1 MTRCLTTCSVEIM
14 RPEQYD
20 IPCGDEDEEYDD
32 DFDDDDELDGYDGF
46 SDLDDGEIEDG
57 RPVAYHGN
65 GLDDERARNVSRR
78 HRSMSEGSELI
89 LEAGDD
95 NRRDHHNQL
104 ERKRRASIKTSYN
117 DLREAIPSLRGSKAS
132 RAVIL
137 QRAVECIEELVK
149 RNRDHTHCVETLR
162 RQNDLLDSR
171 VQELQRTVQRLE
183 GEEAATASL
192 PLGTTIGPPTMN
204 GTLRLYSGTLAAS
217 GSSGSCSSSLPI
229 YRLMPQDS
237 SDRPVTAHGS
247 QTIYTLHSTSGNRS
261 GVHGG
266 ATHGSVLMPSSLPS
280 RTRISPALSS
290 LSTNSLQSS
299 AFSGIN
305 ILSAAASLVAS
316 SHSAFFS
323 TSSGGSTSEPAQSS
337 SQRSSPGC
345 LSSSL
350 SNTSSSLQST
360 SHPTEQIDEQ
370 SLVLDTTCT
379 GDIESSD
386 RSIARKTKP
395 KNLQVIDI
403 NPDARPSS
411 PPSILLTVPVR
422 SSTTA
427 FSADGKS
434 RQHQSYNVLATD
446 SESAFK
452 LGDLSKR
459 QRIN

>member
-1 MTRCLTTCSVEIM
+1 M
-14 RPEQYD
+14 RPRHSGISY
-20 IPCGDEDEEYDD
+20 GDEDDD
-32 DFDDDDELDGYDGF
+32 VDLDEDDELDTYDGF
-46 SDLDDGEIEDG
+46 TDFDEGEIEEG
-57 RPVAYHGN
+57 RPTYHGSRF
-65 GLDDERARNVSRR
+65 GDERTRNVPRR

-104 ERKRRASIKTSYN
+104 ERKRRASIKASYN
-117 DLREAIPSLRGSKAS
+117 DLREVIPSLRGSKAS

-192 PLGTTIGPPTMN
+192 SQGTNIAPPTMS
-204 GTLRLYSGTLAAS
+204 GTLRLYSGTIPAS
-217 GSSGSCSSSLPI
+217 GSSGTFSSSLPI
-229 YRLMPQDS
+229 YRVMSHDS
-237 SDRPVTAHGS
+237 SDRSLTTHGS
-247 QTIYTLHSTSGNRS
+247 QTIYTLHRS
-261 GVHGG
+261 GVHGST
-266 ATHGSVLMPSSLPS
+266 THGSTLIPSSLPS
-280 RTRISPALSS
+280 RARISPALSS
-290 LSTNSLQSS
+290 LSTNSLPSS
-299 AFSGIN
+299 TLSGMS
-305 ILSAAASLVAS
+305 ILSAAASLMAS

-323 TSSGGSTSEPAQSS
+323 TSSGCSTSEPAQSS

-350 SNTSSSLQST
+350 SNTSSSVQST
-360 SHPTEQIDEQ
+360 SHPTEPTDEQ
-370 SLVLDTTCT
+370 SLILDTTCT

-386 RSIARKTKP
+386 RSIARKPKP
-395 KNLQVIDI
+395 KTFQTVDI
-403 NPDARPSS
+403 SSDVNPAS

-446 SESAFK
+446 SDSSFK
-452 LGDLSKR
+452 HGDLSKR
-459 QRIN
+459 QRMN